1 MIRNSFFSLFFL
13 LVFMSQTSLL
23 WSQEPDDIALDTDE
37 FQIYFYESLKQK
49 GIENYDKAITALN
62 RCEKLQPS
70 NAVVFFELGKNYLYQ
85 KDYVNAYSN
94 FEKATQLDPS
104 NRWYWAGLYDVSYAR
119 QDYENAIIYLQKLIT
134 FKKEYKEELVTL
146 YMYSQKFDDALKLI
160 DELTATVGK
169 SVTREQYRAQIMSM
183 TQYKGQEESNLLN
196 KIKANPKEEV
206 NYIALIH
213 IYSEA
218 NQEDKAT
225 AIAKQLEKEIPTS
238 DWAQI
243 SLFKNYVNESNGV
256 KASESLNKILKS
268 NTIDTKIKHRVFN
281 EFLIFATKNP
291 QFESDLEQAVSY
303 FTLNNEVKVAME
315 VGIYYQNKKDW
326 DKALKYYEMYFNMD
340 PNDLEN
346 QLLLLNVYVE
356 KKQFASV
363 AIQAEKGLERFPL
376 QPEFYLYGGLANNQL
391 KNFKRAKDY
400 LEMGLDYIV
409 DNPTMEANFYLQLS
423 ETYNGL
429 GDLKKKETYLMM
441 AQKLVKQN
449 K

>member
-256 KASESLNKILKS
+256 KVSESLNKILKS

-303 FTLNNEVKVAME
+303 FTLNNKVKVAME

>member
-1 MIRNSFFSLFFL
+1 MRKNLLIVYLFIGFL
-13 LVFMSQTSLL
+13 IQPIYS

-37 FQIYFYESLKQK
+37 FQVFFYESLKQK

-94 FEKATQLDPS
+94 FEKATQIDSS
-104 NRWYWAGLYDVSYAR
+104 NRWYWAGLYDVSYAK
-119 QDYENAIIYLQKLIT
+119 QDYEEAIIHLQKLIM

-146 YMYSQKFDDALKLI
+146 YMYSQKFEDALKLI
-160 DELTATVGK
+160 DELTASVGK
-169 SVTREQYRAQIMSM
+169 SVLREQYRAQIMAM
-183 TQYKGQEESNLLN
+183 NKYKGQEENNLLE

-218 NQEDKAT
+218 NQEDKTT
-225 AIAKQLEKEIPTS
+225 AIAKQLEREIPTS

-243 SLFKNYVNESNGV
+243 SLFKNYINASDGLKAAESM
-256 KASESLNKILKS
+256 NKILKS
-268 NTIDTKIKHRVFN
+268 SSIDTKIKHRVFN
-281 EFLIFATKNP
+281 EFLIFANKNP
-291 QFESDLEQAVSY
+291 QFENDLEQAVNY
-303 FTLNNEVKVAME
+303 FTLNNEVKVAKE
-315 VGIYYQNKKDW
+315 VGKYYQNKKDW
-326 DKALKYYEMYFNMD
+326 EKATKYYEIYFAID
-340 PNDLEN
+340 TDDFEN
-346 QLLLLNVYVE
+346 QILLMNAYE
-356 KKQFASV
+356 ATKKYTSLAKN
-363 AIQAEKGLERFPL
+363 AENGLERFPL
-376 QPEFYLYGGLANNQL
+376 QPEFYLYAGLANNQL
-391 KNFKRAKDY
+391 KNYKKAKDF
-400 LEMGLDYIV
+400 LEMGIDYIV
-409 DNPTMEANFYLQLS
+409 DNPSLEANFYMQLS

-429 GDLKKKETYLMM
+429 GDTKKKETYLMR

>member
-1 MIRNSFFSLFFL
+1 MQYVR
-13 LVFMSQTSLL
+13 
-23 WSQEPDDIALDTDE
+23 
-37 FQIYFYESLKQK
+37 QIECFKILP
-49 GIENYDKAITALN
+49 GGITA
-62 RCEKLQPS
+62 
-70 NAVVFFELGKNYLYQ
+70 
-85 KDYVNAYSN
+85 
-94 FEKATQLDPS
+94 
-104 NRWYWAGLYDVSYAR
+104 
-119 QDYENAIIYLQKLIT
+119 
-134 FKKEYKEELVTL
+134 
-146 YMYSQKFDDALKLI
+146 
-160 DELTATVGK
+160 
-169 SVTREQYRAQIMSM
+169 
-183 TQYKGQEESNLLN
+183 
-196 KIKANPKEEV
+196 
-206 NYIALIH
+206 
-213 IYSEA
+213 
-218 NQEDKAT
+218 
-225 AIAKQLEKEIPTS
+225 
-238 DWAQI
+238 
-243 SLFKNYVNESNGV
+243 
-256 KASESLNKILKS
+256 LNKILKS

-315 VGIYYQNKKDW
+315 VGKYYQNKKDW

>member
-1 MIRNSFFSLFFL
+1 MNRNSFFSLFFL
-13 LVFMSQTSLL
+13 LVFMSQTTLL
-23 WSQEPDDIALDTDE
+23 WAQEPDDIALDTDE
-37 FQIYFYESLKQK
+37 FQIFFYESLKQK

-62 RCEKLQPS
+62 RCEKLEPS
-70 NAVVFFELGKNYLYQ
+70 NPVVFFELGKNYLFQ
-85 KDYVNAYSN
+85 KDYINAYTN
-94 FEKATQLDPS
+94 FEKATQLDPT

-146 YMYSQKFDDALKLI
+146 YMYSQKFDEALKLI

-169 SVTREQYRAQIMSM
+169 SVIREQYRAQIMSM

-196 KIKANPKEEV
+196 KIKTNPKDEV

-218 NQEDKAT
+218 NKEDKAN
-225 AIAKQLEKEIPTS
+225 AIAKQLEREIPTS

-243 SLFKNYVNESNGV
+243 SLFKNYINASDGLRAAESM
-256 KASESLNKILKS
+256 NKILKS

-281 EFLIFATKNP
+281 EFLIFANKNT
-291 QFESDLEQAVSY
+291 QFEPNLEQAVSY

-315 VGIYYQNKKDW
+315 VGKFYQNKKDW
-326 DKALKYYEMYFNMD
+326 DKALKYYEMYLNID
-340 PNDLEN
+340 PNDIEN
-346 QLLLLNVYVE
+346 QLLLMNAYVE
-356 KKQFASV
+356 KKQYPAII
-363 AIQAEKGLERFPL
+363 IQAEKALELFPL
-376 QPEFYLYGGLANNQL
+376 QPEFYLYAGLANNQL
-391 KNFKRAKDY
+391 KNFKKAKDY

-423 ETYNGL
+423 ETYMGL
-429 GDLKKKETYLMM
+429 GDSKKKETYLMM

>member
-1 MIRNSFFSLFFL
+1 MKRNPFLKALFL
-13 LVFMSQTSLL
+13 LVFMSQTILV
-23 WSQEPDDIALDTDE
+23 WSQEPDDIALENDE

-70 NAVVFFELGKNYLYQ
+70 NAVVFFELGKNYFLQ
-85 KDYVNAYSN
+85 KEYVNAYSN

-104 NRWYWAGLYDVSYAR
+104 NRWYWAGLYDVSYAK

-146 YMYSQKFDDALKLI
+146 YMYSQKFDEALKLI
-160 DELTATVGK
+160 DELTGTVGK

-183 TQYKGQEESNLLN
+183 TQYKGQEEDNLLK
-196 KIKANPKEEV
+196 KIITNPKEEV

-218 NQEDKAT
+218 NQDDKAT
-225 AIAKQLEKEIPTS
+225 AIAKQLEREIPTS

-243 SLFKNYVNESNGV
+243 SLFKNYLNESNGV

-291 QFESDLEQAVSY
+291 QFETDLEQAVNY
-303 FTLNNEVKVAME
+303 FTINNEVKVAKE
-315 VGIYYQNKKDW
+315 VGKYYQNKKDW
-326 DKALKYYEMYFNMD
+326 EKATKYYEIYFAID
-340 PNDLEN
+340 ADDIEN
-346 QLLLLNVYVE
+346 QILLMNAYEVTKRFTPLAKN
-356 KKQFASV
+356 
-363 AIQAEKGLERFPL
+363 AENGLERFPL
-376 QPEFYLYGGLANNQL
+376 QPEFYLYAGLANNQL
-391 KNFKRAKDY
+391 KNYKKAKDF
-400 LEMGLDYIV
+400 LEMGIDYIV
-409 DNPTMEANFYLQLS
+409 DNPTLEANFYMQLS

-429 GDLKKKETYLMM
+429 GDAKKKETYLMM